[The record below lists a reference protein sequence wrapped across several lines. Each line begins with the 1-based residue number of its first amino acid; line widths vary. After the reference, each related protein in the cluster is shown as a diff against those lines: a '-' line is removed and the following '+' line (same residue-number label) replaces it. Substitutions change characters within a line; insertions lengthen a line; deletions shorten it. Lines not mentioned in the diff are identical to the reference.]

1 MEKRWRE
8 RYKCTVTEG
17 SMPLRK
23 MLFNIQNIGNT
34 FIIWA
39 TSSVLNFFVGY
50 NYRTKQIMKLICRC
64 FDSKSY

>member
-1 MEKRWRE
+1 MEKRGTE

-17 SMPLRK
+17 SIAIRK

-39 TSSVLNFFVGY
+39 PASVLNFFVGHTY
-50 NYRTKQIMKLICRC
+50 
-64 FDSKSY
+64 